1 MVIYCATAIK
11 NVPVETCNKIYSRL
25 SNDFYIDRPG
35 DRTVMLITKP
45 EATMQVQ
52 NKPKESRFLGSPES
66 SFSTS
71 LMLSISSFSTS
82 SMSSISSQAGGD
94 SQLALTSFQE
104 LLSKLREGVVQSFQ
118 YRTAAYDADIRRL
131 EAARSSAANY
141 DFRQLFLVKES
152 LALMYQ
158 MMQLADKALVQY
170 EELEDLI
177 HSVSNS
183 NITASNIHN
192 NNHNSNLEK
201 PNKVSNFQLPDT
213 DWPMVA
219 PELLSTADL
228 PSTSKV
234 PSKAQP
240 DVPPTFSSPPMHP
253 QANPIGTEE
262 KDRDKD
268 KDRDIKNDP
277 SRNLMSDACKNGDDV
292 LSYSINVAR
301 LKILKNKM
309 SSLELLRY
317 IFARQVFFS
326 LTWSES
332 SYFEY

>member
-1 MVIYCATAIK
+1 MIYCPTAIK
-11 NVPVETCNKIYSRL
+11 NIPMDTCNKIYSRL

-35 DRTVMLITKP
+35 DRSVMLITKP
-45 EATMQVQ
+45 DATMPVQ
-52 NKPKESRFLGSPES
+52 NKPKESRFLGSPEN
-66 SFSTS
+66 SFSSS

-82 SMSSISSQAGGD
+82 SMSVSTQGGGD
-94 SQLALTSFQE
+94 IQLALTSFQE

-177 HSVSNS
+177 HSVSNGS
-183 NITASNIHN
+183 ITASNSNIHN
-192 NNHNSNLEK
+192 TTNHSNSNGGEK
-201 PNKVSNFQLPDT
+201 TNKVSTFQLPDT

-228 PSTSKV
+228 PSTSKT
-234 PSKAQP
+234 PSKAQA
-240 DVPPTFSSPPMHP
+240 DVPMFSSPPIQP
-253 QANPIGTEE
+253 AANPIGTEE
-262 KDRDKD
+262 KDKDKD
-268 KDRDIKNDP
+268 KDVKIDP

-317 IFARQVFFS
+317 IFARQVNYS
-326 LTWSES
+326 P
-332 SYFEY
+332 YC

>member
-1 MVIYCATAIK
+1 
-11 NVPVETCNKIYSRL
+11 
-25 SNDFYIDRPG
+25 
-35 DRTVMLITKP
+35 MLITKP
-45 EATMQVQ
+45 DATIPVQ
-52 NKPKESRFLGSPES
+52 NKPKESRFLGSPEN
-66 SFSTS
+66 SFSSS

-82 SMSSISSQAGGD
+82 SMSVSTQGGGD
-94 SQLALTSFQE
+94 IQLALTSFQE

-177 HSVSNS
+177 HSVSNGS
-183 NITASNIHN
+183 ITASNSNSNIHN
-192 NNHNSNLEK
+192 SNHNSNGGEK
-201 PNKVSNFQLPDT
+201 PNKVSTFQLPDT

-228 PSTSKV
+228 PSTSKA
-234 PSKAQP
+234 PSKSQA
-240 DVPPTFSSPPMHP
+240 DVPTFSSPPIQP
-253 QANPIGTEE
+253 PANPIGTEE
-262 KDRDKD
+262 KDKDKD
-268 KDRDIKNDP
+268 KDVKNDP

-317 IFARQVFFS
+317 IFARQVCCS
-326 LTWSES
+326 P
-332 SYFEY
+332 YC

>member
-1 MVIYCATAIK
+1 MDI
-11 NVPVETCNKIYSRL
+11 CNKIYSRL
-25 SNDFYIDRPG
+25 SNEFYGDRPG
-35 DRTVMLITKP
+35 DRSVMLITKP
-45 EATMQVQ
+45 DATLQAQ
-52 NKPKESRFLGSPES
+52 NKPKDARLLSSPDS
-66 SFSTS
+66 SFSSS

-82 SMSSISSQAGGD
+82 AMSVSSQGAGD
-94 SQLALTSFQE
+94 VQLALTSFQE

-131 EAARSSAANY
+131 DAARSSAANH

-177 HSVSNS
+177 YSYSANS
-183 NITASNIHN
+183 TNNNLNVNHN
-192 NNHNSNLEK
+192 NHTSSNGESK
-201 PNKVSNFQLPDT
+201 SSKGSHFQLPDT
-213 DWPMVA
+213 DWPMIA

-234 PSKAQP
+234 PSKTQA
-240 DVPPTFSSPPMHP
+240 DVPTFSSPPVVP
-253 QANPIGTEE
+253 NPNPAGTE
-262 KDRDKD
+262 DKD
-268 KDRDIKNDP
+268 KDKDKDKDAKSDSNK
-277 SRNLMSDACKNGDDV
+277 NLMSDACKNGDDV

-309 SSLELLRY
+309 SALELLRY
-317 IFARQVFFS
+317 IFARQVRFFP
-326 LTWSES
+326 TGG
-332 SYFEY
+332 